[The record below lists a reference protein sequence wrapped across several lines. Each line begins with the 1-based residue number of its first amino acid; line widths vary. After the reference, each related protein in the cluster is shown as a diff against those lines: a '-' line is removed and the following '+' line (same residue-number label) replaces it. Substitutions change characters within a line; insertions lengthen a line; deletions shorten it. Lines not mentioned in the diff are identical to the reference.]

1 MQLYL
6 PIAEMAV
13 NPLLMIGIGVL
24 VGAISGLFGI
34 GGGFILTPLLM
45 LSGIPAPIAVVA
57 GANVSA
63 AASMSS
69 FMVQMERK
77 ALDLRLGLV
86 MSISG
91 VVGVGFGA
99 SIFRWFQGLGLAEVL
114 VQVSYV
120 ILLGFVGYSL
130 VSESWRSLTG
140 SANEGAPKLRSR
152 RKSELAYTLPLKVKF
167 SRSRL
172 YISIIPPVVIGFV
185 IGILSAI
192 MGVGGGF
199 LLIPALVYL
208 INMPPSLVVGTS
220 IFQVLIMASTTS
232 FVQASANGGLDIV
245 LTLILIC
252 GAVIGSQLGTI
263 FGRKFNAEQ
272 LRLLLGGMILILCLI
287 LASQLI
293 LKPSDI
299 FDISSAGG
307 GL

>member
-13 NPLLMIGIGVL
+13 SPLLMIGIGVL
-24 VGAISGLFGI
+24 VGVISGLFGI

-45 LSGIPAPIAVVA
+45 LSGVPAPIAVVA

-91 VVGVGFGA
+91 VVGVGFGS

-130 VSESWRSLTG
+130 VNESWRSLSENKNDG
-140 SANEGAPKLRSR
+140 SKSLRSR
-152 RKSELAYTLPLKVKF
+152 RKSELVYKLPLKVKF
-167 SRSRL
+167 ARSRL
-172 YISIIPPVVIGFV
+172 YISIIPPIIIGFV

-232 FVQASANGGLDIV
+232 FVQASANGSLDIV

-252 GAVIGSQLGTI
+252 GAVSGSQLGAI
-263 FGRKFNAEQ
+263 FGRRFNAEQ
-272 LRLLLGGMILILCLI
+272 SRLFLGFMILVLGLV

-293 LKPSDI
+293 LTPKDI

>member
-13 NPLLMIGIGVL
+13 NPLLMIGIGLL

-69 FMVQMERK
+69 FIVQLERK

-91 VVGVGFGA
+91 VVGVGVGA

-130 VSESWRSLTG
+130 VSESWRSL
-140 SANEGAPKLRSR
+140 SRSNSVGVSKVRGR
-152 RKSELAYTLPLKVKF
+152 RKSELAYKLPLKVKF

-199 LLIPALVYL
+199 
-208 INMPPSLVVGTS
+208 
-220 IFQVLIMASTTS
+220 
-232 FVQASANGGLDIV
+232 
-245 LTLILIC
+245 
-252 GAVIGSQLGTI
+252 
-263 FGRKFNAEQ
+263 
-272 LRLLLGGMILILCLI
+272 
-287 LASQLI
+287 
-293 LKPSDI
+293 
-299 FDISSAGG
+299 
-307 GL
+307 